1 MLIPR
6 QIREAEMAG
15 TRVRARLLKVV
26 DGDTIKVEL
35 DGRTESVRLACL
47 DTEESWPGGNK
58 PVTEAGRQ
66 ASAWAKSWFGADAEG
81 QPTAEVSLDLEFDT
95 ADPPSLALVRHRDNY
110 GRLLAYAWRGT
121 EHYNLAAVSVGWSPY
136 FVKYGRSRTHHGAF
150 LRAEARAQAQGIGV
164 WDPGINGA
172 GPTRDYRQLLPW
184 WQMRD
189 GWVEDYRAMG
199 PQAGVLS
206 VRLDHAHLLAA
217 AQRGEQVTV
226 FCDLQGGINR
236 WVGDG
241 ALIYAGSPAQP
252 FNLWIADR
260 RAPEAQDLL
269 RLLETRYT
277 GEGRQ
282 NYVYVTGRVSLYP
295 SQGDGKPQIVLA
307 DVDQLADLPPA

>member
-1 MLIPR
+1 
-6 QIREAEMAG
+6 MAG
-15 TRVRARLLKVV
+15 TRVEARLIKVV

-35 DGRTESVRLACL
+35 DGRSESVRLACL

-58 PVTEAGRQ
+58 PVTEAGRR
-66 ASAWAKSWFGADAEG
+66 ASAWAKTWFGADVAG
-81 QPTAEVSLDLEFDT
+81 QPTTEVGLDLEFDT

-110 GRLLAYAWRGT
+110 GRLLAYAWLGT
-121 EHYNLAAVSVGWSPY
+121 EHYNLAAVRAGWSPY
-136 FVKYGRSRTHHGAF
+136 FVKYGRSRRYHGVF
-150 LRAEARAQAQGIGV
+150 LQAEARAQASGAGI

-172 GPTRDYRQLLPW
+172 GPTRDYRRLLPW

-189 GWVEDYRAMG
+189 SWIEDYRATG

-206 VRLDHAHLLAA
+206 VRLDHADLIAA
-217 AQRGEQVTV
+217 ARREERISV

-236 WVGDG
+236 WVGDA

-252 FNLWIADR
+252 FNLWIPDR
-260 RAPEAQDLL
+260 RVPAVQDLL

-282 NYVYVTGRVSLYP
+282 NYVYVTGPASLYP
-295 SQGDGKPQIVLA
+295 AQDDGKPQIVLTDA
-307 DVDQLADLPPA
+307 AQLADLPPA